1 MHPTLVQELADT
13 VSQSETDLVDLGEQ
27 LERLEEAL
35 NLKTGELE
43 EVKRHTDRQTGELD
57 ELRRELSI
65 SQAQSTGVSAG
76 VVVEAVQTLHPTHS
90 DNTHSTV
97 STDLWLIFVHI

>member
-1 MHPTLVQELADT
+1 M
-13 VSQSETDLVDLGEQ
+13 SQSETDLVDLGEQ

-57 ELRRELSI
+57 ELRRQLSV
-65 SQAQSTGVSAG
+65 SQT
-76 VVVEAVQTLHPTHS
+76 QTLHPTHS
-90 DNTHSTV
+90 DDTHSTV
-97 STDLWLIFVHI
+97 SLNLRLIFVHI

>member
-1 MHPTLVQELADT
+1 MIQELTDT

-43 EVKRHTDRQTGELD
+43 EVRRHTDRQTGELD
-57 ELRRELSI
+57 ELRRQLSV
-65 SQAQSTGVSAG
+65 SQAQHTGAAAG
-76 VVVEAVQTLHPTHS
+76 VISEAVQTLHPTHS
-90 DNTHSTV
+90 DDTHSTV
-97 STDLWLIFVHI
+97 SLH

>member
-1 MHPTLVQELADT
+1 M
-13 VSQSETDLVDLGEQ
+13 SQSETDLVDLGEQ

-57 ELRRELSI
+57 ELRRQLSV
-65 SQAQSTGVSAG
+65 SQAQSSDVVSAD
-76 VVVEAVQTLHPTHS
+76 AVQTLHPTHS
-90 DNTHSTV
+90 GDTHSTV
-97 STDLWLIFVHI
+97 SLN